1 MEMQIRSTVTYHLTP
16 VSMATAPQE
25 THQVTTVGEDEE
37 TIATSGDGTGNAG
50 EAKWW
55 RAMENSTGESQ
66 KVKNRV
72 TVVPS

>member
-16 VSMATAPQE
+16 VSLATAPQE
-25 THQVTTVGEDEE
+25 THKVTSVGEDEK
-37 TIATSGDGTGNAG
+37 TTTTSVDCTGKVG

-66 KVKNRV
+66 NVKNRA
-72 TVVPS
+72 TVACS